1 MNDGLGFEQ
10 QEPPIEIDARSP
22 GERWVQSGRVEFER
36 FRVVLEGARL
46 DALALAW
53 MVLVIVFT
61 GVQIYQALRL
71 GTLGLFPGS
80 ARDWWTKLG
89 FLSQS
94 GGVLLIFGLIAAIGM
109 AAFFDT
115 PVARMTLRC
124 VVRSGPRR
132 DQDRSGAHRR
142 VDRRPRPRDGA
153 DRVAH
158 ERATVGEGP
167 KRRAGARRA
176 QLRPV
181 IAALTS
187 HNRSAAAVSSAEFEG
202 FATLHW

>member
-94 GGVLLIFGLIAAIGM
+94 GGVLLIFGGIAAIGM

-115 PVARMTLRC
+115 PVARMTLRLAILGGAWS
-124 VVRSGPRR
+124 VVAAGF
-132 DQDRSGAHRR
+132 G
-142 VDRRPRPRDGA
+142 
-153 DRVAH
+153 VAYALH
-158 ERATVGEGP
+158 NQTGVSFVQVPGETKTV
-167 KRRAGARRA
+167 
-176 QLRPV
+176 Q
-181 IAALTS
+181 ALTAAS
-187 HNRSAAAVSSAEFEG
+187 IGGLGLVMALIAWRMSARPSAKARSAEPELAE
-202 FATLHW
+202 LS